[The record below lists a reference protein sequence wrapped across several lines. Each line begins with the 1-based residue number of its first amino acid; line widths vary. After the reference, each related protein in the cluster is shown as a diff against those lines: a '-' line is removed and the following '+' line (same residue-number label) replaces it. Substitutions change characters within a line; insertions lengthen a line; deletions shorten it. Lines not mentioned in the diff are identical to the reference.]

1 MPSSLPHIRRKV
13 DHKFGAP
20 LLKKIRKFVVKNNP
34 NLWGSKRSKDYI
46 TDCLYIALYKD
57 AYGIG
62 YDDITAQVHSS
73 LEVSS
78 KTVFINTQTLREL
91 LCTWVKQQI
100 KLGSSKQCI
109 YDARNTP
116 KADELAKV
124 SLWMDST
131 DVPLIGKSSTSRRS
145 NK

>member
-46 TDCLYIALYKD
+46 TDCLYISLYKD

-78 KTVFINTQTLREL
+78 KTVRKNTQTLREL
-91 LCTWVKQQI
+91 LCTWGKQQI
-100 KLGSSKQCI
+100 KLGSSKQWI

-116 KADELAKV
+116 KQMNWPKYPCG
-124 SLWMDST
+124 WT
-131 DVPLIGKSSTSRRS
+131 PLMFL
-145 NK
+145 